1 MAAARW
7 NGMTNPESMLSQK
20 HLYLRTFTRKY
31 HHESDVL
38 IKNTVQMSN
47 FIKSER
53 QVEARQREWKEG

>member
-1 MAAARW
+1 
-7 NGMTNPESMLSQK
+7 MTNPEIMLSQK